1 MGVGFGR
8 CIYGIRPNVRIVV
21 ASERNVYFFT
31 RVDAKKIKDRVKL
44 LHGEYKAYL
53 EDARVGSGTVSKHD
67 DGVAN
72 VNSQYNNR
80 MGKSFMSLK
89 IVAKDQVELIQEYF
103 DLEMEYAEVKEAK
116 QAKEKKKIQQLEK
129 TGDLLLNKSN
139 NRRATR
145 TVDNSDD
152 ESCLEGVF

>member
-1 MGVGFGR
+1 MVV
-8 CIYGIRPNVRIVV
+8 IYICFRIVV
-21 ASERNVYFFT
+21 ASERNVFFT

-44 LHGEYKAYL
+44 LHGEYKVYL
-53 EDARVGSGTVSKHD
+53 KDARVGSGTVSKHD
-67 DGVAN
+67 DG
-72 VNSQYNNR
+72 
-80 MGKSFMSLK
+80 KSFMSLN
-89 IVAKDQVELIQEYF
+89 IQEYF